1 MYVTL
6 AANLAPAVG
15 QQTNGRQM
23 GSHDSLDHNR
33 DRVIAL
39 SALLS
44 KQSKS
49 KKKPDLWSG

>member
-1 MYVTL
+1 
-6 AANLAPAVG
+6 
-15 QQTNGRQM
+15 M

-33 DRVIAL
+33 DRVEAL